1 MCACVCSRENPVGR
15 GGREP
20 PFKVERR
27 GTVCQS
33 PYSSF
38 LMRCHVGKKIDKVV
52 KCSGDII
59 LADAVA
65 ANKCQRISNLVQ
77 AVQTRCRISPP
88 DTPLLL
94 SALHTSL
101 FISGGT
107 IEEGTSPPLAE
118 WERRTHG
125 YCTGKNGFKKP
136 SALYVYAPLS
146 ETGEEIPSTH
156 TLPPFPVPFNRREC
170 EEFLLR
176 FPPFSAAVAFFLSRL
191 SSNSTRFYCYSLSAC
206 GHICV

>member
-1 MCACVCSRENPVGR
+1 MFAGP
-15 GGREP
+15 
-20 PFKVERR
+20 
-27 GTVCQS
+27 
-33 PYSSF
+33 
-38 LMRCHVGKKIDKVV
+38 L
-52 KCSGDII
+52 
-59 LADAVA
+59 A

-77 AVQTRCRISPP
+77 AIQTLSNLSSRHS
-88 DTPLLL
+88 LLL

-101 FISGGT
+101 FISWGT

-118 WERRTHG
+118 WERHTHG

-176 FPPFSAAVAFFLSRL
+176 FPPFFRRRRFFLKVIIKL
-191 SSNSTRFYCYSLSAC
+191 NSFLLLFSLC
-206 GHICV
+206 MWTYLCVVCT